1 MDIKLVVGG
10 LTLSIVSAYAPQV
23 GLGEEVKRQHWEDLD
38 EVVSGILHTDKIF
51 IGGDF
56 NVHIGETS
64 RGYDDV
70 HGGKRDRGLCTN
82 CKVIPSECLSTQHK
96 ILVMDLEIKREKKK
110 KKKKRAVF
118 GQPKIKWGALIE
130 DKAQALGEKG
140 HKGEWWWIGEVQGKV
155 EANKVAYMKLVE
167 NADEEEKRTLRECY
181 KKAKKEAKLAV
192 TASKTATF
200 ERMYAE
206 LGGRGDDKRLF
217 SLAKVRERK
226 ARDLDQVRCINDED
240 GKVLV
245 EEACIRRRWQ
255 SYFHKILNEDGDRN
269 IVLGELEISKNQR
282 YFRFRRHIKIEQV
295 EEYRERK
302 RDLHMVFINLEKAYD
317 KVPREVLW
325 RCLEVSDVPVAYIR
339 VIKDM
344 YDGVK
349 TRVRT
354 VGGDSDYFPVMM
366 GLHQG
371 SSLTH
376 FYFPLAMDMLTLHI
390 QGEVPWCMLL
400 TDDIVVI
407 DEMRCRVNNR
417 L

>member
-1 MDIKLVVGG
+1 
-10 LTLSIVSAYAPQV
+10 
-23 GLGEEVKRQHWEDLD
+23 
-38 EVVSGILHTDKIF
+38 
-51 IGGDF
+51 
-56 NVHIGETS
+56 
-64 RGYDDV
+64 
-70 HGGKRDRGLCTN
+70 
-82 CKVIPSECLSTQHK
+82 
-96 ILVMDLEIKREKKK
+96 MDLEIKREK

-130 DKAQALGEKG
+130 DKAQALGEKLLDMGVWRSCGDASSMWTSTTNCIREASRAVLRVTKGFSRG

-295 EEYRERK
+295 EEVIRKISRGRATRPNEILVELWKVVGRVGLEWLTGQFNVIFMTKKMPEEWRWTLMVPLYKNKGNIQICNYRGIKLLNHTMKVWERVVERRVGRSVSILENRFGCWGVRPQK
-302 RDLHMVFINLEKAYD
+302 LFIL
-317 KVPREVLW
+317 L
-325 RCLEVSDVPVAYIR
+325 
-339 VIKDM
+339 
-344 YDGVK
+344 
-349 TRVRT
+349 
-354 VGGDSDYFPVMM
+354 GG
-366 GLHQG
+366 
-371 SSLTH
+371 
-376 FYFPLAMDMLTLHI
+376 
-390 QGEVPWCMLL
+390 
-400 TDDIVVI
+400 
-407 DEMRCRVNNR
+407 
-417 L
+417 

>member
-1 MDIKLVVGG
+1 
-10 LTLSIVSAYAPQV
+10 
-23 GLGEEVKRQHWEDLD
+23 
-38 EVVSGILHTDKIF
+38 
-51 IGGDF
+51 
-56 NVHIGETS
+56 
-64 RGYDDV
+64 
-70 HGGKRDRGLCTN
+70 
-82 CKVIPSECLSTQHK
+82 
-96 ILVMDLEIKREKKK
+96 MDLEIKREK

-130 DKAQALGEKG
+130 DKAQALGEKLLDMGVWRSCGDASSMWTSTTNCIREASRAVLRVTKGFSRG